1 MQKVG
6 ILLSTYNGEKYL
18 KEQLDSILRQHSV
31 EIELFIRD
39 DGSSDHTNVIL
50 SEYANSDKRV
60 HVSFGENVGV
70 GNSFMNLLYT
80 VPETFDYYGFSDQD
94 DIWDE
99 EKIIEAIN
107 ALRNSKCSLYA
118 SNQECIDKDG
128 KYLYMRYSDRNQMH
142 LTPLSIMCQ
151 NTIAGCTFVFD
162 SKLFKLLKERQPSSE
177 LLRLRIHDVW
187 VAMAAAITGS
197 IYYDN
202 KSYIK
207 YRQHDNNVVGAEKDS
222 WVDVI
227 KMQFGKVR
235 DSSQRNGRSMIA
247 QEAVKC
253 FPESV
258 EEADLLRVCGNP
270 KTIRNKL
277 ELIRHSSTIR
287 NYTKESWLGFIIKV
301 LIGLF

>member
-18 KEQLDSILRQHSV
+18 KEQLDSILRQNSV

-39 DGSSDHTNVIL
+39 DGSSDHTNAIL
-50 SEYANSDKRV
+50 TDYVNNDKRV
-60 HVSFGENVGV
+60 HVSFGDNVGV
-70 GNSFMNLLYT
+70 GNSFMNLLYS

-94 DIWDE
+94 DIWNE
-99 EKIIEAIN
+99 EKVIEAIN
-107 ALRNSKCSLYA
+107 ALRDNECSLYA
-118 SNQECIDKDG
+118 SNQKCIDKDG
-128 KYLYMRYSDRNQMH
+128 NYLYMRYSDGDQMH

-162 SKLFKLLKERQPSSE
+162 AKLFKLLKERRPSVE

-187 VAMAAAITGS
+187 VAMAAAITGR

-202 KSYIK
+202 RSYIK
-207 YRQHDNNVVGAEKDS
+207 YRQHESNVVGAEKDS
-222 WVDVI
+222 RIDII
-227 KMQFGKVR
+227 KMQFGKIR

-258 EEADLLRVCGNP
+258 PETDFLRICGNP
-270 KTIRNKL
+270 KTIRNKIKL
-277 ELIRHSSTIR
+277 VRYSSIIRA
-287 NYTKESWLGFIIKV
+287 YTNESRLGFFVKV
-301 LIGLF
+301 LVGLF